1 METLRAFI
9 AVPVSD
15 EVRTIVAS
23 VEENLRGLG
32 ADVKWVDPRNVHLT
46 LKFLGAVEAGRIG
59 AVGSALKS
67 ALAGADAP
75 GITVCG
81 AGTFP
86 PGKKSV
92 RVVWL
97 GITEGQAAL
106 VEIARRVDDACAALG
121 FAREER
127 PFSPHLTIG
136 RVRRES
142 GRLADLARGV
152 GALEFNPLKVDID
165 RVNLMRSEL
174 SPKGPTYTVLDS
186 FALGES
192 GKGGGVWI

>member
-1 METLRAFI
+1 MDILRAFI
-9 AVPVSD
+9 AVPVND
-15 EVRTIVAS
+15 EVRAAVAR
-23 VEENLRGLG
+23 VEEDLRGIG
-32 ADVKWVDPRNVHLT
+32 ADVKWVDPRSVHLT
-46 LKFLGAVEAGRIG
+46 LKFLGNVETARLPDI
-59 AVGSALKS
+59 GSALGR
-67 ALAGADAP
+67 ALGGVDAC
-75 GITVCG
+75 TVTVAG

-86 PGKKSV
+86 PGRKNV

-97 GITEGQAAL
+97 GMTEGMSALAEMAA
-106 VEIARRVDDACAALG
+106 RVDEACAGLG

-152 GALEFNPLKVDID
+152 GAVQFNPLKVDID
-165 RVNLMRSEL
+165 RVNLIRSEL

>member
-1 METLRAFI
+1 LETLRTFI

-15 EVRTIVAS
+15 EVRATVAR
-23 VEENLRGLG
+23 VEEDLASLG
-32 ADVKWVDPRNVHLT
+32 ADVKWVDPRSVHLT
-46 LKFLGAVEAGRIG
+46 LKFLGNLEAAR
-59 AVGSALKS
+59 VGDIASALRT
-67 ALAGADAP
+67 ALAGTDALP
-75 GITVCG
+75 IAVAG

-86 PGKKSV
+86 PGRKNV

-97 GITEGQAAL
+97 GITEGKAAL
-106 VEIARRVDDACAALG
+106 VEIAARVDEACAALG

-142 GRLADLARGV
+142 GRLADLAHGV
-152 GALEFNPLKVDID
+152 GAIEFNPLKVDID

>member
-1 METLRAFI
+1 LDTVRTFI

-15 EVRTIVAS
+15 EVKATIAR
-23 VEENLRGLG
+23 VEEDLGGLG
-32 ADVKWVDPRNVHLT
+32 ADVKWVDPRSVHLT
-46 LKFLGAVEAGRIG
+46 LKFLGNVEAGR
-59 AVGSALKS
+59 VGDVTSALRA
-67 ALAGADAP
+67 ALAGMSAC
-75 GITVCG
+75 GIVVAG

-86 PGKKSV
+86 PGKKNV

-97 GITEGQAAL
+97 GITEGKSAL
-106 VEIARRVDDACAALG
+106 VEMASRVDEACAGLG

-152 GALEFNPLKVDID
+152 GAVQFNSLKVDID

>member
-1 METLRAFI
+1 MDTLRAFI

-15 EVRTIVAS
+15 EVRATVAS

-32 ADVKWVDPRNVHLT
+32 ADVKWVDPQNVHLT

-59 AVGSALKS
+59 DVGSALKS
-67 ALAGADAP
+67 ALAGTDGS
-75 GITVCG
+75 GITVAG

-86 PGKKSV
+86 PGKKNV

-152 GALEFNPLKVDID
+152 AALEFNPLKVDID